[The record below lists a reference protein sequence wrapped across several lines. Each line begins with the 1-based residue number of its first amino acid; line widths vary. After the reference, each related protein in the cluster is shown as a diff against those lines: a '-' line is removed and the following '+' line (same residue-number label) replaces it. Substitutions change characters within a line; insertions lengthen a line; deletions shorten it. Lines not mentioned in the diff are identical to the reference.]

1 MATSKIIG
9 GTINWMVSAA
19 NVSSKVTVHS
29 IFYSCQKSGIAEL
42 WAQFSV
48 SEAMTNN
55 ETLFSVNN
63 ITPPRHTTTIPVTS
77 SSDKTKYGNIN
88 ITAGG
93 AVTSGGTLPAGE
105 WYPLHITYLY

>member
-9 GTINWMVSAA
+9 GTINETVSAA
-19 NVSSKVTVHS
+19 GVSSKITVHS
-29 IFYSCQKSGIAEL
+29 LFYSYQKSGIAEL
-42 WAQFSV
+42 WVQFSV
-48 SEAMTNN
+48 SGAMTNN

-63 ITPPRHTTTIPVTS
+63 LKPPRHTTTIPVIS

-88 ITAGG
+88 LTTGG
-93 AVTSGGTLPAGE
+93 AVTSGGTLPVGE